1 MFSKT
6 FIKRM
11 EIEPMVLTVVLGW
24 VALLGQQTIS
34 QQTRSQPTP
43 TASSSS
49 GALEFPVVMRQNVA
63 AGTTPVGTK
72 GQAKLAV
79 ATLVDGVVVPRDAV
93 FSGEVTESVAKS
105 ATDPSRLAIR
115 MDSARWK
122 KGSAPVVLSLASKV
136 YLTAWYYPVAE
147 TRAQDLSDESPDD
160 ASQSWNHRNRPP
172 TFPEP
177 NGSASEPFPGRGAGT
192 DLGASPPS
200 PASNIS
206 KHRALMKNVE
216 SARNSD
222 GAVSLTSKSFNI
234 KIDKLTTYVLAA
246 GDLLPPN

>member
-6 FIKRM
+6 FSQRM
-11 EIEPMVLTVVLGW
+11 VIEPMVLTVVLGCA
-24 VALLGQQTIS
+24 ALLGQQTIS
-34 QQTRSQPTP
+34 QQTPSQPTP
-43 TASSSS
+43 AAPGPS
-49 GALEFPVVMRQNVA
+49 GAREFPVVMRQNVA
-63 AGTTPVGTK
+63 AGITPVGTK
-72 GQAKLAV
+72 VQAKLAI

-115 MDSARWK
+115 MDSAQWK
-122 KGSAPVVLSLASKV
+122 KGSAPIVLPLTSKV
-136 YLTAWYYPVAE
+136 YLTAWYYPVAAM
-147 TRAQDLSDESPDD
+147 TPQDLSDESPDD
-160 ASQSWNHRNRPP
+160 GPQGWKHRNRAP
-172 TFPEP
+172 TFPDP
-177 NGSASEPFPGRGAGT
+177 NTPASQPFPGRGT
-192 DLGASPPS
+192 DTDPVSLPPS
-200 PASNIS
+200 PSSNIS

-216 SARNSD
+216 STRNRD